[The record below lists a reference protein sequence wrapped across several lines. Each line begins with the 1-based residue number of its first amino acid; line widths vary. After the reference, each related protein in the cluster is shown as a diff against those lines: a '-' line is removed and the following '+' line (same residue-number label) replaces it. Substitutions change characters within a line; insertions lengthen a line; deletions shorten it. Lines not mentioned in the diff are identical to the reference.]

1 MGRRIS
7 YDEHLYFESAIAE
20 SRHKMS
26 PAVRHLAQGGSRV
39 KKRMLVS
46 AAAGMI
52 ILASTLAGAQ
62 NMSGKTVTISGR
74 VSDDAKKVVSENNE
88 KWAVSNPE
96 TLTTRA
102 GQQVTVKCRLDL
114 EKNKIQVLSVKP
126 AANETRYAVNY
137 GDAAFRR

>member
-7 YDEHLYFESAIAE
+7 YGRHSYFESANPE
-20 SRHKMS
+20 TRLKMS

-52 ILASTLAGAQ
+52 MLAATLAAPQ
-62 NMSGKTVTISGR
+62 SMSGKTVTISGK
-74 VSDDAKKVVSENNE
+74 VSDDAKMVVSDSNE

-96 TLTTRA
+96 TLTTRT

-126 AANETRYAVNY
+126 AASETRYAINR

>member
-1 MGRRIS
+1 
-7 YDEHLYFESAIAE
+7 
-20 SRHKMS
+20 
-26 PAVRHLAQGGSRV
+26 
-39 KKRMLVS
+39 MLVS

-62 NMSGKTVTISGR
+62 NMSGKTVTISGKVSADAKMV
-74 VSDDAKKVVSENNE
+74 VSDNNE

-96 TLTTRA
+96 TLTTRT

-126 AANETRYAVNY
+126 AANETHYAVNY